1 MSKSNKTMASRESRI
16 QADQEVVS
24 LAFMEEAA
32 PKVSKFEESMAIL
45 YGPPGIGKTSLC
57 AEIPGHYIIDTELK
71 SGWLERRATEVPN
84 WPSFKAFIDMMESH
98 PELVET
104 VSMWQVDTIDKLIS
118 KCMNT
123 ICYEWGIM
131 DLSEEGFARA
141 WTELFAE
148 VTAQIMRLKALGP
161 GVLLVSHERT
171 IERKARHI
179 IIDHTRMD
187 VSPGVFATLSNMADI
202 TMHMTYV
209 TRSDD
214 IADIGRQ
221 RCLVTRGDE
230 TQDAKDCTHMLPE
243 VIKFKTEAGAVKQV
257 LAAFTTGNA
266 ASERSKTIESSK
278 KTAKKTTKKV
288 KKAVKKSK
296 KAAKRTSK

>member
-171 IERKARHI
+171 IERKE
-179 IIDHTRMD
+179 
-187 VSPGVFATLSNMADI
+187 
-202 TMHMTYV
+202 
-209 TRSDD
+209 
-214 IADIGRQ
+214 IGRAH
-221 RCLVTRGDE
+221 V
-230 TQDAKDCTHMLPE
+230 
-243 VIKFKTEAGAVKQV
+243 
-257 LAAFTTGNA
+257 
-266 ASERSKTIESSK
+266 
-278 KTAKKTTKKV
+278 
-288 KKAVKKSK
+288 
-296 KAAKRTSK
+296 